1 MRSENQ
7 PIIDGQMIKLIKER
21 EKENKK
27 KGEASGRQRK
37 RERGSGGERENPQPP
52 PRETGQVNT
61 ETGGGKRTTG
71 G

>member
-27 KGEASGRQRK
+27 RSKWKTEK
-37 RERGSGGERENPQPP
+37 ERERGSGGERENPQPP

>member
-37 RERGSGGERENPQPP
+37 RESVEAGEREKTPNHRRGRPG
-52 PRETGQVNT
+52 R
-61 ETGGGKRTTG
+61 
-71 G
+71 